1 MNEELDKVMSDIDR
15 SAEECYVEMREKAAE
30 LCQSVET
37 YVRKEP
43 VKAAIIAVGLGFV
56 AGMLLSRR

>member
-1 MNEELDKVMSDIDR
+1 MNEELDKVMGDIDR
-15 SAEECYVEMREKAAE
+15 SAEECYDEMREKAAE

-43 VKAAIIAVGLGFV
+43 VKAAIIAGGLGFV
-56 AGMLLSRR
+56 AGILLARR